1 MDGSFAP
8 SGAGFSFSIAPK
20 ALARIKAS
28 VDRKH
33 ALPILTCAKVAT
45 HGQALRFTGTDLAT
59 TVRVTVPAAVSSD
72 GAACIEPAAIV
83 DAAKSAGKGG
93 VVCVT
98 TTDASATFATGVRT
112 TVPCGLLADFPPTRE
127 PEGAAVLALDA
138 GELRALIGRV
148 SASMSADLTRP
159 HLTALLIERVGGVLR
174 LVTTDGHRL
183 SKVER
188 ANAGVD
194 FRLLIPAAAI
204 VQADRLLGAVKGIAE
219 IRFGTGTV
227 DVETYEGRVRKVST
241 ETRADYAWIS
251 VGEDWV
257 GSRLVDIAF
266 PSYEQV
272 IPNCADRE
280 VLIPTAPFLAA
291 LTACAKVASDR
302 TAGVVFA
309 FRGGDVVISA
319 SNPERG
325 VTKSD
330 PIGVVL
336 EGADITIGFNS
347 KYITDALASVAS
359 DTFTLRLSGELD
371 PGMIVDG
378 EFIAVVMP
386 MRV

>member
-8 SGAGFSFSIAPK
+8 NGASFSLSIAPK

-33 ALPILTCAKVAT
+33 ALPILTTAHVAAS
-45 HGQALRFTGTDLAT
+45 GQSVRFTGTDLAT
-59 TVRVTVPAAVSSD
+59 TVRVTVPAAVSSA

-83 DAAKSAGKGG
+83 DAVKSAGKGG

-112 TVPCGLLADFPPTRE
+112 TVPCGLLAEFPATRE
-127 PEGAAVLALDA
+127 PEGAPVLALDA

-148 SASMSADLTRP
+148 SASMSADQTRP
-159 HLTALLIERVGGVLR
+159 HLTALLVERAGGVLR

-183 SKVER
+183 SKVEC

-194 FRLLIPAAAI
+194 FRILIPAAAI
-204 VQADRLLGAVKGIAE
+204 VQADRLLGAVKGTAE
-219 IRFGTGTV
+219 FRIGTGTV

-257 GSRLVDIAF
+257 GSRLVDTAF

-302 TAGVVFA
+302 TAGVVFT

-347 KYITDALASVAS
+347 KYIIDALTSVTS

-371 PGMIVDG
+371 PSMIVDG
-378 EFIAVVMP
+378 EFIAVAMP
-386 MRV
+386 MRL

>member
-8 SGAGFSFSIAPK
+8 NGATFSFSITTK

-33 ALPILTCAKVAT
+33 ALPILTTAHVVAS
-45 HGQALRFTGTDLAT
+45 GQSVRFTGTDFTT
-59 TVRVTVPAAVSSD
+59 TVRVTVPAVVSSA

-112 TVPCGLLADFPPTRE
+112 TVPCGLIADFPATRE

-148 SASMSADLTRP
+148 SASMSTDLTRP

-204 VQADRLLGAVKGIAE
+204 GQADRLLGAVKGTAE
-219 IRFGTGTV
+219 IRFGTS
-227 DVETYEGRVRKVST
+227 KVSA

-257 GSRLVDIAF
+257 GSRLVDAAF

-347 KYITDALASVAS
+347 MYIIDALATVTN
-359 DTFTLRLSGELD
+359 DTFTLHLSGELD

-378 EFIAVVMP
+378 EFIAVAMP
-386 MRV
+386 MKL